1 MSIDHSK
8 LCADLLRQ
16 NHASKSAEK
25 LKASHARE
33 LIAAFFG
40 YKSHASLM
48 ADNAYPIAK
57 IDEAYIF
64 IPDLGLM
71 EERRSKLK
79 GLPSDLA
86 SSMEIATLVSNKLTS
101 EALCGGD
108 IWLYS
113 TFEGYIAEVLLP
125 DNVSEIDD
133 QLSGVMV
140 ETNAGFYDA
149 PYFDD
154 VVLDDRKD
162 ELIVIA
168 KAQYKGESMDD
179 KPFCGDT
186 LDITVKLTFPRAT
199 GKRCFLDYELEVGG
213 SINDDWV
220 DREQPQRMLAEELG
234 ISDDD
239 LDELEW
245 EFDEITSND
254 GHPYGYVIT
263 FSEDSPKEILDKIE
277 GLDEYRSIRVSVNA
291 FDEPYPDE
299 SEDFF
304 Y

>member
-64 IPDLGLM
+64 TPDLRLM

-133 QLSGVMV
+133 QLSGVMA

-154 VVLDDRKD
+154 
-162 ELIVIA
+162 
-168 KAQYKGESMDD
+168 
-179 KPFCGDT
+179 
-186 LDITVKLTFPRAT
+186 
-199 GKRCFLDYELEVGG
+199 
-213 SINDDWV
+213 
-220 DREQPQRMLAEELG
+220 
-234 ISDDD
+234 
-239 LDELEW
+239 
-245 EFDEITSND
+245 
-254 GHPYGYVIT
+254 
-263 FSEDSPKEILDKIE
+263 
-277 GLDEYRSIRVSVNA
+277 
-291 FDEPYPDE
+291 
-299 SEDFF
+299 
-304 Y
+304 